1 MKKLFKILLMLLVT
15 MIISSS
21 GLVFAGDEQ
30 NPEIIDDEDD
40 IFGPLI
46 IDPSLFVRMQTI
58 GRLKDI
64 ENFDFIDIVSAW
76 FYENA
81 DEPDYLYTT
90 VKLKN
95 LEFKD
100 DRGVYAMHW
109 KYNDIAYGAGVHTYS
124 NGDYQGFFAGESPRG
139 AYNDIDGSFDIVN
152 DKVIFRIPKLL
163 IGYPSKGDILT
174 ETDAWTALRF
184 KFEPSTWPYG
194 GELAKDWAGYGKD
207 YTIQYEPLGVPY
219 MKGIYGVTGPNI
231 NVEYHYLLSAMD
243 PEGEDLYYY
252 IDWGDGTID
261 EWVGP
266 YSSEEEP
273 LILHI
278 WKQKGYF
285 TIKAKAKDVNG
296 YESDWVSLDIYS
308 YKAKIVNQPIIR
320 FLENHPVLYKIIQHI
335 LNI

>member
-1 MKKLFKILLMLLVT
+1 MKKMCKIFLMMLVT
-15 MIISSS
+15 FILSTS
-21 GLVFAGDEQ
+21 GVVIAGDEQ
-30 NPEIIDDEDD
+30 NPEIIDEEDD

-46 IDPSLFVRMQTI
+46 IDPGLFSRMKTL

-64 ENFDFIDIVSAW
+64 ENFDFLDIVSAW

-81 DEPDYLYTT
+81 DEPDFLYSA

-100 DRGVYAMHW
+100 DRGIYAMHW
-109 KYNDIAYGAGVHTYS
+109 MCNGIAYGVGVHTYS
-124 NGDYQGFFAGESPRG
+124 NGDYQGFFAGESPNG
-139 AYNDIDGSFDIVN
+139 PFSKVGGSFDVQKGIVT
-152 DKVIFRIPKLL
+152 FRFPKLL
-163 IGYPSKGDILT
+163 IGYPSKGDVLT

-207 YTIQYEPLGVPY
+207 YTIQYESLGVPY

-231 NVEYHYLLSAMD
+231 NVEYNYLLSAID
-243 PEGEDLYYY
+243 PDDDDLYYY
-252 IDWGDGTID
+252 IDWGDGTVD

-273 LILHI
+273 LVLHV
-278 WKQKGYF
+278 WKKNGYY
-285 TIKAKAKDVNG
+285 TIKAKAKDING
-296 YESDWVSLDIYS
+296 YESDWVYLDIYS
-308 YKAKIVNQPIIR
+308 YKSKLINTPLLKFLEKHPIIYKIVQN
-320 FLENHPVLYKIIQHI
+320 I
-335 LNI
+335 LKL